1 MQRHTKTVILAL
13 CAVLL
18 VAATIWA
25 QAAPATP
32 AAPAAPAPGAKKPK
46 ATAVEPIKDV
56 GNVSKG
62 EKIVNDFLIKNDGDA
77 DLQIT
82 NVQPA
87 CGCTV
92 AEFDKVIKPGQT
104 GKVHAVVDTTNFNG
118 PIAKGITVFTNDP
131 AAPQIDLTVRA
142 KVEPYISVKPGYARY
157 IIVQGEQQQ
166 GTITQ
171 SLWAADNSSW
181 DITSVQSPFPYLK
194 VTYREAKPEE
204 RVPDAKGK
212 QWQIEMSLANDAKV
226 GPLSDYVLVNTNH
239 PKQKLV
245 QIPVSG
251 FVRPVIAVT
260 PPVADFG
267 KIELKEPLRKAV
279 NIHNFA
285 TEPIKVTSIDPSLP
299 AGIDAKLEPLEE
311 GREYQVRVVLNP
323 TLAKG
328 PFLGKVTLHTDSP
341 KVPTIEVEFKG
352 IVI

>member
-13 CAVLL
+13 CAALL

-25 QAAPATP
+25 QAAPKTP
-32 AAPAAPAPGAKKPK
+32 AAAAAPAPGAKKPK

-62 EKIVNDFLIKNDGDA
+62 EKITNDFLIKNDGDA

-92 AEFDKVIKPGQT
+92 ADFDKVIKPGAT
-104 GKVHAVVDTTNFNG
+104 GKVHVVVDTTNFSG
-118 PIAKGITVFTNDP
+118 PIAKGISVFTNDP
-131 AAPQIDLTVRA
+131 STPQVELTVRA

-157 IIVQGEQQQ
+157 IVVQGEQQQ

-171 SLWAADNSSW
+171 SLWAPDGSAWN
-181 DITSVQSPFPYLK
+181 ITGVQSPYPYLK
-194 VTYREAKPEE
+194 VNFREAKPEE

-212 QWQIEMSLANDAKV
+212 QWQIEMTLGNDAKV
-226 GPLSDYVLVNTNH
+226 GPMSDYVVINTDH
-239 PKQKLV
+239 PKQKQV

-267 KIELKEPLRKAV
+267 KIELKEPLHKAV

-285 TEPIKVTSIDPSLP
+285 TEPIKVTGVDPSLP
-299 AGIDAKLEPLEE
+299 AGIETKLESLED
-311 GREYQVRVVLNP
+311 GREYQVKVIINP

-328 PFLGKVTLHTDSP
+328 PFNGKITIHTDSP
-341 KVPTIEVEFKG
+341 KAPTIDVEFKG